1 MKRIGPILL
10 AIMLFGAVLV
20 GLSRCFGGKDEETP
34 TEPSMGEI
42 AGGEVYSVYSID
54 YVAVTDYGTSDIK
67 LAWKKANGEYPS
79 SYYVGTGAT
88 VSELENI
95 VYVSQYEKRM
105 FCGWF
110 LDSACTQPFNGTVSE
125 TQTGNITLYAD
136 IRARLYN
143 IEYVGVLYGER
154 TDIMSELYLTKGTYP
169 TEYIAGQGATV
180 SDLREYYPV
189 TDLKDIAFYG
199 WYLDEACT
207 QPFDGTIEETQTGN
221 VTLYAKLVYWMWTP
235 NY

>member
-42 AGGEVYSVYSID
+42 AGGEVYNVYSID

-95 VYVSQYEKRM
+95 VYVSQYEKRI

-143 IEYVGVLYGER
+143 IEYVGVLYGEE
-154 TDIMSELYLTKGTYP
+154 TEIESGLYRRDGSYP
-169 TEYIAGQGATV
+169 TEYITGQGATV
-180 SDLREYYPV
+180 SELKEYYSL
-189 TDLKDIAFYG
+189 TSLKDIAFYG
-199 WYLDEACT
+199 WYTDKACT
-207 QPFDGTIEETQTGN
+207 QAFDGTIEETQTGD
-221 VTLYAKLVYWMWTP
+221 VTIYAKLVYWFWTP